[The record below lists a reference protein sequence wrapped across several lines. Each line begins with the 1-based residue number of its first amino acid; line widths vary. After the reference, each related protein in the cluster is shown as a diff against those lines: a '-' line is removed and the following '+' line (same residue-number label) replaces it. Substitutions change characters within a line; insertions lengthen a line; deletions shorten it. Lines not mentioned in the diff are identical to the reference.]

1 MTEMGSVTTNLKA
14 LLKLVSNRVLLVPDC
29 KRLFWQSLHAMLVEK
44 GTDASVLL
52 TIIDIIKD
60 WIEND
65 FKVSGAGTGPSA
77 LNVKDVI
84 TFLQKLSLVDK
95 QSMSASVLEEWEGK
109 YLKLLY
115 RLCSDTT
122 RSVVCFLPFILE
134 SVVICRNAAYSM

>member
-65 FKVSGAGTGPSA
+65 FKVSGTGTGPSA

-84 TFLQKLSLVDK
+84 TFLQKLSQVDK
-95 QSMSASVLEEWEGK
+95 QNMSASVLEEWEGK

-115 RLCSDTT
+115 RLCSDIT
-122 RSVVCFLPFILE
+122 RLVVSAIL
-134 SVVICRNAAYSM
+134 CMW